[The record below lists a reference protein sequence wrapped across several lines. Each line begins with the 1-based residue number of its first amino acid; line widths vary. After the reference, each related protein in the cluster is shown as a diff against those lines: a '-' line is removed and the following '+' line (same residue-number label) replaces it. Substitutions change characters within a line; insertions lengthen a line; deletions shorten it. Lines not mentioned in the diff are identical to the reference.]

1 MLFSCPKGGVIIA
14 TTRLISMHQNKGK
27 SIADCLA
34 DRTDYAKNPDKTN
47 NGELLSSYQCDPRTM
62 QGEFMLSK
70 RQYNDITGRKQASNV
85 IAYQIR
91 QSFKPGEITP
101 ELANKIGYELGMS
114 FTKGKHAFIVATH
127 IDKAHIHNHIIF
139 NSTTL
144 DCTKKF
150 RDFKRS
156 GKALAK
162 ISDRIC
168 LENGLSIIEN
178 PKRSKGHYGKWL
190 GDKKPLSHSDKLRQT
205 IDEVLAK
212 KPKTFDE
219 FLQFMQGAGYEI
231 KSGKHYA
238 FKRVITSQ
246 GDVEQKKF
254 IRLRSL
260 GEGYSEDELKAII
273 EGKALQR
280 EVKKPSA
287 KQPKRQEKSIN
298 LLVDIQAKLQ
308 QGKGKG
314 YEQWAKIFNL
324 KQMAQTVNF
333 LQEHKLLAYSDLE
346 EKAKKCTATFD
357 ELNTQIKTAEKRMAE
372 LQVLKKH
379 IINYAKTRDV
389 YTAYR
394 KAGYSQKFY
403 EEHRAEL
410 TLHKA
415 AKAAFEELGVKKL
428 PTVKTLQAEY
438 ADLLSEKKKA
448 YGQYHTAK
456 KEMQDILTA
465 KANIDRLLGLEQ
477 EEKQKEKSQEQR

>member
-1 MLFSCPKGGVIIA
+1 MCFFSCPKGGVIIA
-14 TTRLISMHQNKGK
+14 TTRLIAMHQNKGK

-47 NGELLSSYQCDPRTM
+47 EGEYISSYACDPKTV

-70 RQYNDITGRKQASNV
+70 RQYDDITGRKQASNV

-91 QSFKPGEITP
+91 QAFKPGEITP

-114 FTKGKHAFIVATH
+114 FTKGNHAFIVATH

-139 NSTTL
+139 NSTSL

-156 GKALAK
+156 GKALAQ
-162 ISDRIC
+162 ISDRLC
-168 LENGLSIIEN
+168 LENGLSIIKN

-190 GDKKPLSHSDKLRQT
+190 GDEKPLSHSDKLRQT
-205 IDEVLAK
+205 IDDVLAQ

-219 FLQFMQGAGYEI
+219 FLQLMQGAGYET

-238 FKRVITSQ
+238 FK
-246 GDVEQKKF
+246 GAEQKKF

-260 GEGYSEDELKAII
+260 DEGYSEDEIKAII
-273 EGKALQR
+273 DGKALQR
-280 EVKKPSA
+280 EVKKTSA
-287 KQPKRQEKSIN
+287 KQPKRQEKSVN
-298 LLVDIQAKLQ
+298 LLVNIQAKLQ

-372 LQVLKKH
+372 IQVLKKH
-379 IINYAKTRDV
+379 IFNYAKTRDI
-389 YTAYR
+389 YSDYR
-394 KAGYSQKFY
+394 KAGYSKKFY

-415 AKAAFEELGVKKL
+415 AKAAFEELSVKKL

-438 ADLLSEKKKA
+438 ADLLSEKKKV

-477 EEKQKEKSQEQR
+477 EQKEKEKSQEQR

>member
-1 MLFSCPKGGVIIA
+1 
-14 TTRLISMHQNKGK
+14 MHQNIGK
-27 SIADCLA
+27 SIANCLA

-47 NGELLSSYQCDPRTM
+47 DGALLSSYQCDPRTV

-70 RQYNDITGRKQASNV
+70 RQYDDITGRKQASNV

-91 QSFKPGEITP
+91 QAFKPGEISP
-101 ELANKIGYELGMS
+101 ELANKIGYELGMR
-114 FTKGKHAFIVATH
+114 FTKGNHAFIVATH

-139 NSTTL
+139 NSTAL
-144 DCTKKF
+144 DCKKKF
-150 RDFKRS
+150 RDFLGS
-156 GKALAK
+156 GRAIAK

-178 PKRSKGHYGKWL
+178 PKRSKSHYGKWL

-205 IDEVLAK
+205 IDEVLAQ

-219 FLQFMQGAGYEI
+219 FLQLMKSAGYEI
-231 KSGKHYA
+231 KSGKHYD
-238 FKRVITSQ
+238 FK
-246 GDVEQKKF
+246 GAEQKKF

-260 GEGYSEDELKAII
+260 GEGYSENEIKAII
-273 EGKALQR
+273 DGKAPQR
-280 EVKKPSA
+280 EVNKSSV
-287 KQPKRQEKSIN
+287 KQPKRQEKSVN

-333 LQEHKLLAYSDLE
+333 LQEHKLLAYTDLE
-346 EKAKKCTATFD
+346 EKAKKSTATVD
-357 ELNTQIKTAEKRMAE
+357 ELNTQIKTAERHMTEKR
-372 LQVLKKH
+372 VLKKH
-379 IINYAKTRDV
+379 IINYAKTRDI

-394 KAGYSQKFY
+394 KAGYSKNFY

-410 TLHKA
+410 ILHKA
-415 AKAAFEELGVKKL
+415 AKAAFDERGMKKL
-428 PTVKTLQAEY
+428 PTVKTLQVEY
-438 ADLLSEKKKA
+438 DELLLQKKKA
-448 YGQYHTAK
+448 YGQYHTVK

-477 EEKQKEKSQEQR
+477 EQKQKEKSQEQR

>member
-1 MLFSCPKGGVIIA
+1 MAALFSCPKGGIIIA

-27 SIADCLA
+27 SIVACLA

-47 NGELLSSYQCDPRTM
+47 DGELLSSYECDPKTV
-62 QGEFMLSK
+62 QAEFMLSK
-70 RQYNDITGRKQASNV
+70 RQYDDITGRKQASNV

-91 QSFKPGEITP
+91 QAFKPGEITP

-114 FTKGKHAFIVATH
+114 FTKGNHAFIVATH

-150 RDFKRS
+150 RDFLGS
-156 GKALAK
+156 GRAIAK

-168 LENGLSIIEN
+168 LENNLSIIEN
-178 PKRSKGHYGKWL
+178 SKRSKRHYGKWL
-190 GDKKPLSHSDKLRQT
+190 GDNKPLSHSDKLRQT
-205 IDEVLAK
+205 IDEVLAQ
-212 KPKTFDE
+212 KPKNLDE
-219 FLQFMQGAGYEI
+219 FLKLMQSASYEI

-238 FKRVITSQ
+238 LK
-246 GDVEQKKF
+246 GAGQKKF

-260 GEGYSEDELKAII
+260 GEGYSEDEIKAII
-273 EGKALQR
+273 KSKAQQR
-280 EVKKPSA
+280 EVKKPAA
-287 KQPKRQEKSIN
+287 KQPKWQEKSVN

-308 QGKGKG
+308 QGKGKS

-357 ELNTQIKTAEKRMAE
+357 KLNTQIKTAEKRMAE
-372 LQVLKKH
+372 IQVLKKH
-379 IINYAKTRDV
+379 IFNYAKTRDI
-389 YTAYR
+389 YTDYR
-394 KAGYSQKFY
+394 KAGYSKKFY

-438 ADLLSEKKKA
+438 ADLFSEKKKA
-448 YGQYHTAK
+448 YGQYHSAK

-477 EEKQKEKSQEQR
+477 EQKQKEKLQEQH

>member
-1 MLFSCPKGGVIIA
+1 
-14 TTRLISMHQNKGK
+14 MHQNKGK

-47 NGELLSSYQCDPRTM
+47 EGEHISSYECDPRTV

-70 RQYNDITGRKQASNV
+70 RQYDDITGRKQASNV

-114 FTKGKHAFIVATH
+114 FTKGNHAFIVATH
-127 IDKAHIHNHIIF
+127 VDKSHIHSHIIF
-139 NSTTL
+139 NSTSL

-156 GKALAK
+156 GKALAQ
-162 ISDRIC
+162 ISDRLC

-190 GDKKPLSHSDKLRQT
+190 GDENPLSHSDKLRQT
-205 IDEVLAK
+205 IDEVLAQ
-212 KPKTFDE
+212 KPKTFDA
-219 FLQFMQGAGYEI
+219 FLQLMQGAGYEI

-238 FKRVITSQ
+238 FKCA
-246 GDVEQKKF
+246 EQKKF

-260 GEGYSEDELKAII
+260 GEGYSEDEIKAII
-273 EGKALQR
+273 EGKAPQR
-280 EVKKPSA
+280 EVKKTAA
-287 KQPKRQEKSIN
+287 KQPKRQEKSVN

-308 QGKGKG
+308 QGKSKG

-346 EKAKKCTATFD
+346 EKARKCTATFD

-372 LQVLKKH
+372 IGVLKTH
-379 IINYAKTRDV
+379 IINYAKTRDI
-389 YTAYR
+389 YTDYR
-394 KAGYSQKFY
+394 KAGYSKKFY

-415 AKAAFEELGVKKL
+415 AKAAFDELGMKKL
-428 PTVKTLQAEY
+428 PTVKTLQTEY
-438 ADLLSEKKKA
+438 ADLLLQKKKA
-448 YGQYHTAK
+448 YRQYHAAK

-477 EEKQKEKSQEQR
+477 EQKAKEKSQEQR

>member
-1 MLFSCPKGGVIIA
+1 
-14 TTRLISMHQNKGK
+14 MHQNKGK

>member
-1 MLFSCPKGGVIIA
+1 MNPAK
-14 TTRLISMHQNKGK
+14 TDNGK
-27 SIADCLA
+27 YVTCYDCQPE
-34 DRTDYAKNPDKTN
+34 TAKA
-47 NGELLSSYQCDPRTM
+47 
-62 QGEFMLSK
+62 EFILSK
-70 RQYNDITGRKQASNV
+70 RIYEDTTGRTRDKDV
-85 IAYQIR
+85 LLYQIR

-101 ELANKIGYELGMS
+101 EQAHKIAYELALS
-114 FTKGKHAFIVATH
+114 FTKGKHAFVVATH
-127 IDKAHIHNHIIF
+127 TDKAHIHTHIDF
-139 NSTTL
+139 NSTSL

-156 GKALAK
+156 GKALAQ

-178 PKRSKGHYGKWL
+178 PKRSNGHYGKWL

-205 IDEVLAK
+205 IDEVLTQ

-219 FLQFMQGAGYEI
+219 FLQLMQGAGYEI

-238 FKRVITSQ
+238 FKSA
-246 GDVEQKKF
+246 EQKKF

-260 GEGYSEDELKAII
+260 KEGYSEDEIKAII
-273 EGKALQR
+273 EGKAPQR
-280 EVKKPSA
+280 EAKKPTA
-287 KQPKRQEKSIN
+287 KQPKRQEKSVN

-333 LQEHKLLAYSDLE
+333 LQEHKLLDYSDLE

-357 ELNTQIKTAEKRMAE
+357 ELNTKIKTAEKRMAE
-372 LQVLKKH
+372 IGVLKKH
-379 IINYAKTRDV
+379 IINYAKTRDI
-389 YTAYR
+389 YAAYR
-394 KAGYSQKFY
+394 KAGYSKKFY
-403 EEHRAEL
+403 EEHHTEL

-415 AKAAFEELGVKKL
+415 SKVVFDELGIKKL

-448 YGQYHTAK
+448 YGQYHSAK

-465 KANIDRLLGLEQ
+465 KANVDRLSP
-477 EEKQKEKSQEQR
+477 SQ

>member
-1 MLFSCPKGGVIIA
+1 LAALFSCPKGGVIIA
-14 TTRLISMHQNKGK
+14 TTRLIAMHQNKGK
-27 SIADCLA
+27 SIAACLA

-47 NGELLSSYQCDPRTM
+47 EGELVSSYECDPKTV

-70 RQYNDITGRKQASNV
+70 RQYDDITGRKQASNV

-91 QSFKPGEITP
+91 QAFKPGEITP

-114 FTKGKHAFIVATH
+114 FTKGNHAFIVATH
-127 IDKAHIHNHIIF
+127 IDKSHIHNHIIF
-139 NSTTL
+139 NSTSL

-156 GKALAK
+156 GKALAQ
-162 ISDRIC
+162 ISDRLC
-168 LENGLSIIEN
+168 LENRLSIIEN

-205 IDEVLAK
+205 IDEVLAN
-212 KPKTFDE
+212 KPQNFDE
-219 FLQFMQGAGYEI
+219 FLQLMQDAGYEN
-231 KSGKHYA
+231 KRGKHYA
-238 FKRVITSQ
+238 FK
-246 GDVEQKKF
+246 GVEQKKF

-260 GEGYSEDELKAII
+260 GEGYSEDEIKAVID
-273 EGKALQR
+273 GKAPQR
-280 EVKKPSA
+280 EVKKSSV
-287 KQPKRQEKSIN
+287 KQPKRQEKSVN
-298 LLVDIQAKLQ
+298 LLVDIQEKLQ

-346 EKAKKCTATFD
+346 EKAKKCTAVFD
-357 ELNTQIKTAEKRMAE
+357 ELNTQIKTAEKRMTE
-372 LQVLKKH
+372 IQVLKKH

-415 AKAAFEELGVKKL
+415 AKAAFDELGVKKL
-428 PTVKTLQAEY
+428 PTVKTLQNEY
-438 ADLLSEKKKA
+438 AELLSQKKKA

-465 KANIDRLLGLEQ
+465 KANIDCLLGLEQ
-477 EEKQKEKSQEQR
+477 EQKEKEKSQERR

>member
-1 MLFSCPKGGVIIA
+1 
-14 TTRLISMHQNKGK
+14 MHQNKGK
-27 SIADCLA
+27 SIADCLT

-47 NGELLSSYQCDPRTM
+47 DGELLSSYECDPKTV
-62 QGEFMLSK
+62 QAEFMLSK
-70 RQYNDITGRKQASNV
+70 RQYDDITGRKQASNV

-91 QSFKPGEITP
+91 QAFKPSEITP

-114 FTKGKHAFIVATH
+114 FTKGNHAFIVATH

-139 NSTTL
+139 NSTTI
-144 DCTKKF
+144 DCKRKF
-150 RDFKRS
+150 RDFLGS
-156 GKALAK
+156 GRAIAK

-168 LENGLSIIEN
+168 LENNLSIIEK
-178 PKRSKGHYGKWL
+178 PKRSKAHYGKWL
-190 GDKKPLSHSDKLRQT
+190 GDKKTLSHSDKLRQT
-205 IDEVLAK
+205 IDEVLAQ

-219 FLQFMQGAGYEI
+219 FLQLMQGASYEI
-231 KSGKHYA
+231 KSGKYLA
-238 FKRVITSQ
+238 FKST
-246 GDVEQKKF
+246 EQKKF

-260 GEGYSEDELKAII
+260 GVGYSEDEIKAII
-273 EGKALQR
+273 EGKVPHR
-280 EVKKPSA
+280 EIKNSSV
-287 KQPKRQEKSIN
+287 KQPKQQGKSLN

-372 LQVLKKH
+372 VQVLKKH
-379 IINYAKTRDV
+379 IINYAKTRDI

-415 AKAAFEELGVKKL
+415 AKAAFDELGVKKL
-428 PTVKTLQAEY
+428 PTVKTLQSEY
-438 ADLLSEKKKA
+438 ADLLSQKKKA
-448 YGQYHTAK
+448 YGQYHAAK

-477 EEKQKEKSQEQR
+477 EQKAKEKSQEQR

>member
-1 MLFSCPKGGVIIA
+1 MCFFSCPKGGVIIA
-14 TTRLISMHQNKGK
+14 TTRLIAMHQNKGK

-47 NGELLSSYQCDPRTM
+47 EGEYISSYACDPKTV

-70 RQYNDITGRKQASNV
+70 RQYDDITGRKQASNV

-91 QSFKPGEITP
+91 QAFKPGEITP

-114 FTKGKHAFIVATH
+114 FTKGNHAFIVATH

-139 NSTTL
+139 NSTSL

-156 GKALAK
+156 GKALAQ
-162 ISDRIC
+162 ISDRLC
-168 LENGLSIIEN
+168 LENGLSIIKK

-190 GDKKPLSHSDKLRQT
+190 GDEKPLSHSDKLRQT
-205 IDEVLAK
+205 IDDVLAQ

-219 FLQFMQGAGYEI
+219 FLQLMQGAGYEI

-238 FKRVITSQ
+238 FK
-246 GDVEQKKF
+246 GAEQKKF

-260 GEGYSEDELKAII
+260 DEGYSEDEIKAII
-273 EGKALQR
+273 DGKALQR
-280 EVKKPSA
+280 EVKKTSA
-287 KQPKRQEKSIN
+287 KQPKRQEKSVN
-298 LLVDIQAKLQ
+298 LLVNIQAKLQ

-372 LQVLKKH
+372 IQVLKKH
-379 IINYAKTRDV
+379 IFNYAKTRDI
-389 YTAYR
+389 YSDYR
-394 KAGYSQKFY
+394 KAGYSKKFY

-415 AKAAFEELGVKKL
+415 AKAAFEELSVKKL

-438 ADLLSEKKKA
+438 ADLLSEKKKV

-477 EEKQKEKSQEQR
+477 EQKEKEKSQEQR

>member
-1 MLFSCPKGGVIIA
+1 MAALFSCSKGGVIIA

-47 NGELLSSYQCDPRTM
+47 DGELLSSYECDPKTV
-62 QGEFMLSK
+62 QAEFMLSK
-70 RQYNDITGRKQASNV
+70 RQYDDITGRKQASNV

-91 QSFKPGEITP
+91 QAFKPREITP

-114 FTKGKHAFIVATH
+114 FTKGNHAFIVATH
-127 IDKAHIHNHIIF
+127 TDKAHIHNHIIF

-150 RDFKRS
+150 RDFLGS
-156 GKALAK
+156 GRAIAK

-212 KPKTFDE
+212 KPTTFDG
-219 FLQFMQGAGYEI
+219 FLQLMQGAGYEI

-238 FKRVITSQ
+238 FK
-246 GDVEQKKF
+246 GAEQKKF

-260 GEGYSEDELKAII
+260 GEEYSEDEIKAII
-273 EGKALQR
+273 EGKSLQR
-280 EVKKPSA
+280 EVKKSSA
-287 KQPKRQEKSIN
+287 KQPKQQEKSVN

-314 YEQWAKIFNL
+314 YERWAKIFNL

-333 LQEHKLLAYSDLE
+333 LQERKLLAYSDLE

-357 ELNTQIKTAEKRMAE
+357 ELNTQIKTAENRMAE
-372 LQVLKKH
+372 IQVLKNH
-379 IINYAKTRDV
+379 IINYAKTRDI

-403 EEHRAEL
+403 EEHRSDL

-415 AKAAFEELGVKKL
+415 AKAAFDELTVKKL
-428 PTVKTLQAEY
+428 PTVKTLQSEY
-438 ADLLSEKKKA
+438 ADLLSQKKKA
-448 YGQYHTAK
+448 YGQYHAAK

-477 EEKQKEKSQEQR
+477 EQKAKEKSQEQR

>member
-1 MLFSCPKGGVIIA
+1 
-14 TTRLISMHQNKGK
+14 MHQNKGK
-27 SIADCLA
+27 SIAACLA

-47 NGELLSSYQCDPRTM
+47 DGELLSSYQCDPRTV
-62 QGEFMLSK
+62 QAEFMLSK
-70 RQYNDITGRKQASNV
+70 RQYDDITSRQQASNV

-91 QSFKPGEITP
+91 QAFKPGEVSP

-114 FTKGKHAFIVATH
+114 FTKGNHAFIVATH
-127 IDKAHIHNHIIF
+127 IDKSHIHNHIIF
-139 NSTTL
+139 NSTSL

-150 RDFKRS
+150 RDFLGS
-156 GKALAK
+156 GRAIAK

-168 LENGLSIIEN
+168 LENNLSIIEK

-190 GDKKPLSHSDKLRQT
+190 GDNKPLSHSDKLRQT

-212 KPKTFDE
+212 KPTTFDE
-219 FLQFMQGAGYEI
+219 FLQLMQGAGHEI

-238 FKRVITSQ
+238 FK
-246 GDVEQKKF
+246 GAEQKKF

-260 GEGYSEDELKAII
+260 GEGYSEDEIKAII
-273 EGKALQR
+273 EGKAPKR
-280 EVKKPSA
+280 EVKKSSA
-287 KQPKRQEKSIN
+287 KQLKQQEKSIN

-346 EKAKKCTATFD
+346 EKSKKCTATFD
-357 ELNTQIKTAEKRMAE
+357 ELNTQIKTAEKRIAE
-372 LQVLKKH
+372 IQSIKKH
-379 IINYAKTRDV
+379 IFNYAKTKDI
-389 YTAYR
+389 YTEYR
-394 KAGYSQKFY
+394 KAGYSKKFY
-403 EEHRAEL
+403 EEHRGSL

-415 AKAAFEELGVKKL
+415 AKAAFDELGAKKL
-428 PTVKTLQAEY
+428 PTIKSLQ
-438 ADLLSEKKKA
+438 SECDALYSDKNKA
-448 YGQYHTAK
+448 YSKYHSAK

-477 EEKQKEKSQEQR
+477 EEKVKEKSQDQR